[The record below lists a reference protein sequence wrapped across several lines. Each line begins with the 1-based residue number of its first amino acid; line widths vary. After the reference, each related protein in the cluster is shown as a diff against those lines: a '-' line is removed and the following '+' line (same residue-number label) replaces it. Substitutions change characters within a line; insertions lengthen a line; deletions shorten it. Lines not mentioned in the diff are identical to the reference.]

1 MTRKKHLNMSI
12 FCSVWLEIINLELHG
27 GETYGCQYVTY
38 TMYSQ
43 YLYIYIYIYICGY
56 IYLRINIHTTDF
68 TVPDVKK
75 HTHTIFVL
83 EICSQS
89 FLKIPTLCRL
99 EAYWHYECE
108 EPKGKSKS
116 TKAKA
121 KACDPPVMG
130 DTQGPLRCSTSPGD
144 CKTGWSQSKSKSKSR
159 T

>member
-1 MTRKKHLNMSI
+1 MQYDKEKTSEHVYFLFSVTWNHQFGATWGWDIWLSI
-12 FCSVWLEIINLELHG
+12 CNIYYVQSVF
-27 GETYGCQYVTY
+27 
-38 TMYSQ
+38 
-43 YLYIYIYIYICGY
+43 IYIYTYVD